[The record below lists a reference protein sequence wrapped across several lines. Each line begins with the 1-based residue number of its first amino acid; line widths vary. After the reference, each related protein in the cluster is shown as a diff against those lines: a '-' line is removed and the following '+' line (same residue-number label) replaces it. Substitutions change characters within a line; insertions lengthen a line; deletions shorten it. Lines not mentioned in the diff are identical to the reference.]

1 MTEETAGV
9 QHDLRPAL
17 KVVDATLRDGGLV
30 NDFRFSDDFVRAL
43 YAADLAA
50 GVDYM
55 EVGYKA
61 DRDIFDETKFGKW
74 KFCRDEDVAAVLGGR
89 TSRMKLACMADVGRC
104 NFRRDI
110 CAKGNSPIDMYRIA
124 TYADTIPEAIGML
137 EYCDRLGYE
146 TTVNIMA
153 ISRESVET
161 VQRTLDMLGGVSATF
176 TPNEKF
182 DLAEWFQGEDAK
194 DEAKRAREAE
204 LAKDKKHVEK
214 ANKDTVFR
222 CHIALVDEPEDFG
235 DDVPLT
241 DSDFII
247 GVRPEF
253 IKISDTGAV
262 EGEIYSAMP
271 TGMETTVRIKIVNY
285 LLTGVVFGG
294 VLYRIGEKVRL
305 DFDGSGV
312 VLFSRR
318 NGRLISLGSV
328 ELS

>member
-1 MTEETAGV
+1 MTEETAGA
-9 QHDLRPAL
+9 QPSLRPAL

-74 KFCRDEDVAAVLGGR
+74 KFCRDEDVAAVLDGR

-137 EYCDRLGYE
+137 EYCDKLGYE

-161 VQRTLDMLGGVSATF
+161 VQRTLDMLGGSPAKAIYLVDSYGALYPDGVRALAETYLAAGQKYQKEIGIHAHNNQNLAFANTVTCYAAGVNYLDATVSGMGRGAG
-176 TPNEKF
+176 NCALELLLAYLKGRF
-182 DLAEWFQGEDAK
+182 DLAPVLAFL
-194 DEAKRAREAE
+194 EAGHMQRLKEAGAMWGYDLAYLVTGLYNRHPSAAIGYYKNAR
-204 LAKDKKHVEK
+204 
-214 ANKDTVFR
+214 
-222 CHIALVDEPEDFG
+222 
-235 DDVPLT
+235 T
-241 DSDFII
+241 D
-247 GVRPEF
+247 
-253 IKISDTGAV
+253 ISAFLQEV
-262 EGEIYSAMP
+262 S
-271 TGMETTVRIKIVNY
+271 
-285 LLTGVVFGG
+285 
-294 VLYRIGEKVRL
+294 
-305 DFDGSGV
+305 S
-312 VLFSRR
+312 S
-318 NGRLISLGSV
+318 
-328 ELS
+328 

>member
-1 MTEETAGV
+1 MTEETAGA
-9 QHDLRPAL
+9 QPSLRPAL

-74 KFCRDEDVAAVLGGR
+74 KFCRDEDVAAVLDGR
-89 TSRMKLACMADVGRC
+89 ASRMKLACMADVGRC

-153 ISRESVET
+153 ISRESDET
-161 VQRTLDMLGGVSATF
+161 VKRTLDMLGGSPAKAIYLVDSYGALYPDGVRALAETYLAAGQKYQKEIGIHAHNNQNLAFANTLTCYAAGANYLDATVSGMGRGAG
-176 TPNEKF
+176 NCALELLLAYLKGRF
-182 DLAEWFQGEDAK
+182 DLAPVLAFL
-194 DEAKRAREAE
+194 EAGHMQRLKEAGAMWGYDLAYLVTGLYNRHPSAAIGYYKNAR
-204 LAKDKKHVEK
+204 
-214 ANKDTVFR
+214 
-222 CHIALVDEPEDFG
+222 
-235 DDVPLT
+235 T
-241 DSDFII
+241 D
-247 GVRPEF
+247 
-253 IKISDTGAV
+253 ISAFLQEV
-262 EGEIYSAMP
+262 S
-271 TGMETTVRIKIVNY
+271 
-285 LLTGVVFGG
+285 
-294 VLYRIGEKVRL
+294 
-305 DFDGSGV
+305 S
-312 VLFSRR
+312 S
-318 NGRLISLGSV
+318 
-328 ELS
+328 

>member
-1 MTEETAGV
+1 MTEETAGA
-9 QHDLRPAL
+9 QPSLRPAL

-74 KFCRDEDVAAVLGGR
+74 KFCRDEDVAAVLDGR
-89 TSRMKLACMADVGRC
+89 ASRMKLACMADVGRC

-161 VQRTLDMLGGVSATF
+161 VQRTLDMLGGSPAKAIYLVDSYGALYPDGVRTLAETYLTAGQKYQKEIGIHAHNNQNLAFANTLTCYAAGANYLDATVSGMGRGAG
-176 TPNEKF
+176 NCALELLLAYLKGRF
-182 DLAEWFQGEDAK
+182 DLAPVLAFL
-194 DEAKRAREAE
+194 EAGHMQRLKEAGAMWGYDLAYLVTGLYNRHPSAAIGYYKNAR
-204 LAKDKKHVEK
+204 
-214 ANKDTVFR
+214 
-222 CHIALVDEPEDFG
+222 
-235 DDVPLT
+235 T
-241 DSDFII
+241 D
-247 GVRPEF
+247 
-253 IKISDTGAV
+253 ISAFLQEV
-262 EGEIYSAMP
+262 S
-271 TGMETTVRIKIVNY
+271 
-285 LLTGVVFGG
+285 
-294 VLYRIGEKVRL
+294 
-305 DFDGSGV
+305 S
-312 VLFSRR
+312 S
-318 NGRLISLGSV
+318 
-328 ELS
+328 

>member
-1 MTEETAGV
+1 MTEETAGA
-9 QHDLRPAL
+9 QPSLRPAL

-74 KFCRDEDVAAVLGGR
+74 KFCRDEDVAAVLDGR
-89 TSRMKLACMADVGRC
+89 ASRMKLACMADVGRC

-161 VQRTLDMLGGVSATF
+161 VQRTLDMLGGSPAKAIYLVDSYGALYPDGVRALAETYLAAGQKYQKEIGIHAHNNQNLAFANTLTCYAAGVNYLDATVSGMGRGAG
-176 TPNEKF
+176 NCALELLLAYLKGRF
-182 DLAEWFQGEDAK
+182 DLAPVLAFL
-194 DEAKRAREAE
+194 EAGHMQRLKEAGAMWGYDLAYLVTGLYNRHPSAAIGYYKNAR
-204 LAKDKKHVEK
+204 
-214 ANKDTVFR
+214 
-222 CHIALVDEPEDFG
+222 
-235 DDVPLT
+235 T
-241 DSDFII
+241 D
-247 GVRPEF
+247 
-253 IKISDTGAV
+253 ISAFLQEV
-262 EGEIYSAMP
+262 S
-271 TGMETTVRIKIVNY
+271 
-285 LLTGVVFGG
+285 
-294 VLYRIGEKVRL
+294 
-305 DFDGSGV
+305 S
-312 VLFSRR
+312 S
-318 NGRLISLGSV
+318 
-328 ELS
+328 

>member
-1 MTEETAGV
+1 MTEETAGA
-9 QHDLRPAL
+9 QPSLRPAL

-30 NDFRFSDDFVRAL
+30 NDFRFSDDFVHAL

-161 VQRTLDMLGGVSATF
+161 VQRTLDMLGGSPAKAIYLVDSYGALYPDGVRALAETYLAAGQKYQKEIGIHAHNNQNLAFANTLTCYAAGVNYLDATVSGMGRGAG
-176 TPNEKF
+176 NCALELLLAYLKGRF
-182 DLAEWFQGEDAK
+182 DLAPVLTFLEAGHMQRLR
-194 DEAKRAREAE
+194 DE
-204 LAKDKKHVEK
+204 
-214 ANKDTVFR
+214 
-222 CHIALVDEPEDFG
+222 
-235 DDVPLT
+235 
-241 DSDFII
+241 
-247 GVRPEF
+247 
-253 IKISDTGAV
+253 GAV
-262 EGEIYSAMP
+262 WGYDLAYLVTGLYNRHPSAA
-271 TGMETTVRIKIVNY
+271 
-285 LLTGVVFGG
+285 
-294 VLYRIGEKVRL
+294 IGYYKDARM
-305 DFDGSGV
+305 D
-312 VLFSRR
+312 
-318 NGRLISLGSV
+318 ISAFLKEVS
-328 ELS
+328 SS

>member
-1 MTEETAGV
+1 MTEETAGA
-9 QHDLRPAL
+9 QPILRPAL

-61 DRDIFDETKFGKW
+61 DRDIFDEIKFGKW

-137 EYCDRLGYE
+137 EYCDKLGYE

-161 VQRTLDMLGGVSATF
+161 VQRTLDMLGGSPAKAIYLVDSYGALY
-176 TPNEKF
+176 P
-182 DLAEWFQGEDAK
+182 DGVRALAETY
-194 DEAKRAREAE
+194 
-204 LAKDKKHVEK
+204 LAAGQKYQKEIGIHAHNNQNLAF
-214 ANKDTVFR
+214 ANTIT
-222 CHIALVDEPEDFG
+222 CC
-235 DDVPLT
+235 
-241 DSDFII
+241 
-247 GVRPEF
+247 
-253 IKISDTGAV
+253 GA
-262 EGEIYSAMP
+262 G
-271 TGMETTVRIKIVNY
+271 VNY
-285 LLTGVVFGG
+285 LDATVSGMGRGAGNCALELLLGYLKGRFDLSPVLAFLEAGHMQRLKEAGAMWGYDLAYLVTG
-294 VLYRIGEKVRL
+294 LYNRHPSAAIGYYKDARM
-305 DFDGSGV
+305 D
-312 VLFSRR
+312 
-318 NGRLISLGSV
+318 ISAFLKEVS
-328 ELS
+328 SS

>member
-1 MTEETAGV
+1 MTEETAGA
-9 QHDLRPAL
+9 QPILRPAL

-137 EYCDRLGYE
+137 EYCDKLGYE

-161 VQRTLDMLGGVSATF
+161 VQRTLDMLGGSPAKAIYLVDSYGALYPDGVRALAETYLAAGQKYQKEIGIHAHNNQNLAFANTLTCYAAGVNYLDATVSGMGRGAG
-176 TPNEKF
+176 NCALELLLAYLKGRF
-182 DLAEWFQGEDAK
+182 DLAPVLAFL
-194 DEAKRAREAE
+194 EAGHMQRLKEAGAMWGYDLAYLVTGLYNRHPSAAIGYYKNAR
-204 LAKDKKHVEK
+204 
-214 ANKDTVFR
+214 
-222 CHIALVDEPEDFG
+222 
-235 DDVPLT
+235 T
-241 DSDFII
+241 D
-247 GVRPEF
+247 
-253 IKISDTGAV
+253 ISAFLQEV
-262 EGEIYSAMP
+262 S
-271 TGMETTVRIKIVNY
+271 
-285 LLTGVVFGG
+285 
-294 VLYRIGEKVRL
+294 
-305 DFDGSGV
+305 S
-312 VLFSRR
+312 S
-318 NGRLISLGSV
+318 
-328 ELS
+328 

>member
-1 MTEETAGV
+1 MTEETAGA
-9 QHDLRPAL
+9 QHVLRPAL

-153 ISRESVET
+153 ISREPYET
-161 VQRTLDMLGGVSATF
+161 VQRTLDMLGGSPAKAIYLVDSYGALY
-176 TPNEKF
+176 P
-182 DLAEWFQGEDAK
+182 DGVRALAETY
-194 DEAKRAREAE
+194 
-204 LAKDKKHVEK
+204 LAAGQKYQKEIGIHAHNNQNLAF
-214 ANKDTVFR
+214 ANT
-222 CHIALVDEPEDFG
+222 
-235 DDVPLT
+235 LT
-241 DSDFII
+241 CYAA
-247 GVRPEF
+247 G
-253 IKISDTGAV
+253 
-262 EGEIYSAMP
+262 
-271 TGMETTVRIKIVNY
+271 VNY
-285 LLTGVVFGG
+285 LDATVSGMGRGAGNCALELLLGYLKGRFDLSPVLAFLEAGQMQRLRDEGAVWGYDLAYLVTG
-294 VLYRIGEKVRL
+294 LYNRHPSAAIGYYKDARM
-305 DFDGSGV
+305 D
-312 VLFSRR
+312 
-318 NGRLISLGSV
+318 ISAFLKEVS
-328 ELS
+328 SS

>member
-1 MTEETAGV
+1 MAEETAGA
-9 QHDLRPAL
+9 QPILRPAL

-30 NDFRFSDDFVRAL
+30 NDFRFSDDFVHAL

-161 VQRTLDMLGGVSATF
+161 VQRTLDMLGGSPAKAIYLVDSYGALYPDGVRALAETYLAAGQKYQKEIGIHAHNNQNLAFANTLTCYAAGVNYLDATVSGMGRGAG
-176 TPNEKF
+176 NCALELLLAYLKGRF
-182 DLAEWFQGEDAK
+182 DLAPVLAFLEAGHMQRLKEAGAMWGYDLAYLVTGLYNRHPSAAIGYYKDARM
-194 DEAKRAREAE
+194 D
-204 LAKDKKHVEK
+204 
-214 ANKDTVFR
+214 
-222 CHIALVDEPEDFG
+222 
-235 DDVPLT
+235 
-241 DSDFII
+241 
-247 GVRPEF
+247 
-253 IKISDTGAV
+253 ISAFLKEV
-262 EGEIYSAMP
+262 S
-271 TGMETTVRIKIVNY
+271 
-285 LLTGVVFGG
+285 
-294 VLYRIGEKVRL
+294 
-305 DFDGSGV
+305 S
-312 VLFSRR
+312 S
-318 NGRLISLGSV
+318 
-328 ELS
+328 

>member
-9 QHDLRPAL
+9 QPVLRSAL

-74 KFCRDEDVAAVLGGR
+74 KFCCDEDVAEVLGGL

-124 TYADTIPEAIGML
+124 TYANTIPEAIGML

-153 ISRESVET
+153 ISREPYET
-161 VQRTLDMLGGVSATF
+161 VQKTLDMLGGSPAKAIYLVDSYGALYPDDVRALAETYLAAGQKYRKEIGIHAHNNQNLAFANTLTCYGAGVNYLDATVSGMGRGAG
-176 TPNEKF
+176 NCALELLLAYLKGRF
-182 DLAEWFQGEDAK
+182 DLAPVLAFLEEGHMQRLKDAGAMWGY
-194 DEAKRAREAE
+194 D
-204 LAKDKKHVEK
+204 LAY
-214 ANKDTVFR
+214 
-222 CHIALVDEPEDFG
+222 LVTGLYNRHP
-235 DDVPLT
+235 
-241 DSDFII
+241 SAAI
-247 GVRPEF
+247 GYYKNTRND
-253 IKISDTGAV
+253 ISAFLQEV
-262 EGEIYSAMP
+262 S
-271 TGMETTVRIKIVNY
+271 
-285 LLTGVVFGG
+285 
-294 VLYRIGEKVRL
+294 
-305 DFDGSGV
+305 S
-312 VLFSRR
+312 S
-318 NGRLISLGSV
+318 
-328 ELS
+328 

>member
-1 MTEETAGV
+1 MTEETAGA
-9 QHDLRPAL
+9 QPSLRPAL

-153 ISRESVET
+153 ISRESDET
-161 VQRTLDMLGGVSATF
+161 VKRTLDMLGGSPAKAIYLVDSYGALY
-176 TPNEKF
+176 P
-182 DLAEWFQGEDAK
+182 DGVRALAETYLAAGQKYQRRSASTRTTIRIWHLPIRSLVTQ
-194 DEAKRAREAE
+194 RAS
-204 LAKDKKHVEK
+204 
-214 ANKDTVFR
+214 T
-222 CHIALVDEPEDFG
+222 
-235 DDVPLT
+235 
-241 DSDFII
+241 
-247 GVRPEF
+247 
-253 IKISDTGAV
+253 ISTPPSAAWDGAPATARSSFCSP
-262 EGEIYSAMP
+262 I
-271 TGMETTVRIKIVNY
+271 
-285 LLTGVVFGG
+285 
-294 VLYRIGEKVRL
+294 
-305 DFDGSGV
+305 
-312 VLFSRR
+312 
-318 NGRLISLGSV
+318 
-328 ELS
+328 

>member
-1 MTEETAGV
+1 MAEETAGA
-9 QHDLRPAL
+9 QHVLRPAL

-30 NDFRFSDDFVRAL
+30 NDFRFSDDFVHAL

-153 ISRESVET
+153 ISREPYET
-161 VQRTLDMLGGVSATF
+161 VQRTLDMLGGSPAKAIYLVDSYGALY
-176 TPNEKF
+176 P
-182 DLAEWFQGEDAK
+182 DGVRALAETYLAAGQKYQKEIGIHAHNNQNLAFANTLTCYAAGVNYLDATVSGMGRGAGNCALELLLGFLK
-194 DEAKRAREAE
+194 NPKYKLVHILKFIEEGHMQKLRDE
-204 LAKDKKHVEK
+204 
-214 ANKDTVFR
+214 
-222 CHIALVDEPEDFG
+222 
-235 DDVPLT
+235 
-241 DSDFII
+241 
-247 GVRPEF
+247 
-253 IKISDTGAV
+253 GAV
-262 EGEIYSAMP
+262 WGYDLP
-271 TGMETTVRIKIVNY
+271 Y
-285 LLTGVVFGG
+285 LLTGIFNRHPSSAIR
-294 VLYRIGEKVRL
+294 YIKEKRTDIIDFMNELL
-305 DFDGSGV
+305 DQ
-312 VLFSRR
+312 
-318 NGRLISLGSV
+318 
-328 ELS
+328 E